1 METVAIEFF
10 YNGKLL
16 LSAYS
21 QIYPNY
27 SKGDVIEVALI
38 PTERERTR
46 RPAQKRSYSWFQ
58 VDKVSHK
65 VYETDAGEFA
75 LKMEV
80 LLIDVS
86 DANID
91 ADSRE
96 TSIPR
101 RLLKRDK

>member
-1 METVAIEFF
+1 METVAVDFF

-16 LSAYS
+16 LTAYS

-27 SKGDVIEVALI
+27 RPGELIEIALI
-38 PTERERTR
+38 PTDREKTR
-46 RPAQKRSYSWFQ
+46 RPAQSRTYAHLEIG
-58 VDKVSHK
+58 KVSHK
-65 VYETDAGEFA
+65 VYETDSGEFA

-86 DANID
+86 DDKID
-91 ADSRE
+91 SGAPE

-101 RLLKRDK
+101 RLKK